1 MNITL
6 TTDHPASSHGKP
18 VAVVDGQAYG
28 PDDIFKDIPMRCYI
42 IINLVGDRPDLDL
55 MMSFL
60 SQSPD
65 AYKEGK
71 ETLARWYKAPKY
83 EVF

>member
-6 TTDHPASSHGKP
+6 TTDHPASSYGKP

-28 PDDIFKDIPMRCYI
+28 PDDKYNGIPVSSYI
-42 IINLVGDRPDLDL
+42 IVNLVGDRPDLDL

-60 SQSPD
+60 SQSPG
-65 AYKEGK
+65 AYKKGQ
-71 ETLARWYKAPKY
+71 ETLDRWYKAPKI